1 MEGGV
6 GECHVPGQTPVGQCQ
21 TRANIAQR
29 DARQW
34 GAAAAPHKAC
44 GTRTLSTPAPAAS
57 DLARD
62 ADEEQKAGEDGL
74 RKAADAGE
82 SGRACNTS
90 LEHCALPPAG
100 AECSQCQT
108 CRPARRMLRRDRP
121 PTRRAV
127 ERRPTRLGRR
137 TSRQCEHLEDSADCA
152 RAIATGLDA
161 DTARH
166 AAPSLLRRPRGAC
179 PERACVRDRG
189 RGGGAEARGRCDARA
204 RRAPVAPRRALA
216 LRGQGA
222 PVGRAHDAPACARA
236 ADSRGLDTRA
246 GRARRAGKSV
256 VEQWESAQRGDAR
269 LGRASSGC
277 FLRENGRDGSGARSV
292 RRDRGLQ
299 PSPGCPGWFASIPPG
314 PGAHEL
320 DHGHVGP
327 PPRAARAAGGGG
339 HGQGSSCCGASHSV
353 CRRRGAG
360 FCVAHGAACAC
371 VPRSGLR
378 ARPPRSRGSGSA
390 RAPRLPARPTA
401 RRRCHRK
408 RRAAWSLVPAL
419 PLSGGARRT
428 EPRSCCPRGGQ
439 RGTRRR
445 GGRWRRAAGTGS
457 RTAAAVPGACARALC
472 RC

>member
-166 AAPSLLRRPRGAC
+166 AAPSLLRRPRRLPG
-179 PERACVRDRG
+179 ACVRQRPGQGRWG
-189 RGGGAEARGRCDARA
+189 RGSRPVRRTRPSRA
-204 RRAPVAPRRALA
+204 RRAPSRPRTAW
-216 LRGQGA
+216 
-222 PVGRAHDAPACARA
+222 AR
-236 ADSRGLDTRA
+236 
-246 GRARRAGKSV
+246 RARRQGTRCPCLCARCRQQRAGY
-256 VEQWESAQRGDAR
+256 EGWE
-269 LGRASSGC
+269 
-277 FLRENGRDGSGARSV
+277 GSE
-292 RRDRGLQ
+292 
-299 PSPGCPGWFASIPPG
+299 GW
-314 PGAHEL
+314 E
-320 DHGHVGP
+320 
-327 PPRAARAAGGGG
+327 
-339 HGQGSSCCGASHSV
+339 V
-353 CRRRGAG
+353 CRRAVGECAAG
-360 FCVAHGAACAC
+360 
-371 VPRSGLR
+371 R
-378 ARPPRSRGSGSA
+378 
-390 RAPRLPARPTA
+390 RAPRKGELWVFLTREWA
-401 RRRCHRK
+401 RRLRGALR
-408 RRAAWSLVPAL
+408 PA
-419 PLSGGARRT
+419 
-428 EPRSCCPRGGQ
+428 
-439 RGTRRR
+439 
-445 GGRWRRAAGTGS
+445 
-457 RTAAAVPGACARALC
+457 
-472 RC
+472 